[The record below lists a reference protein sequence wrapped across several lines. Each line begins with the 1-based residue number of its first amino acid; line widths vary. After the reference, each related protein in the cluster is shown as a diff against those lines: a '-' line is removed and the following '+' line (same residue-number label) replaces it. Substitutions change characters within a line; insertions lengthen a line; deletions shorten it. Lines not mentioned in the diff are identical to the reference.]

1 MHGQKILRVTLFL
14 FNQKNNKITLT
25 IHSNII
31 LIVPSGVNEP
41 CKYFA
46 LNVDSCFSC
55 CTYRMSFLVNTS
67 ARPSSLPWD
76 GIFYCVCTRYSHK
89 LIVYFCALCTLNK
102 VSQMINIIFEFFLAL
117 AYHVHTCI
125 NAQGIKSNV
134 CLSLHDLPILIETRI
149 ITFRWQTCK
158 VLIVRQ
164 FNIMLIFPLYTI
176 LQCRAH
182 FHPLWNVDA
191 EHVTFI
197 FSPENVIYWTQRL
210 S

>member
-1 MHGQKILRVTLFL
+1 MQVFCLECRFMFFL
-14 FNQKNNKITLT
+14 LHIQNK
-25 IHSNII
+25 
-31 LIVPSGVNEP
+31 
-41 CKYFA
+41 
-46 LNVDSCFSC
+46 
-55 CTYRMSFLVNTS
+55 FLVNTS

-76 GIFYCVCTRYSHK
+76 GIFYCVCTWYSHK

-149 ITFRWQTCK
+149 ITFRWKTCK

-164 FNIMLIFPLYTI
+164 FNIMLIFPLIYI
-176 LQCRAH
+176 QYYS
-182 FHPLWNVDA
+182 A
-191 EHVTFI
+191 EHI
-197 FSPENVIYWTQRL
+197 FTLCEIFMRNMLPLYSVQKM
-210 S
+210 

>member
-1 MHGQKILRVTLFL
+1 MQVFCLECRFMFFL
-14 FNQKNNKITLT
+14 LHIQNK
-25 IHSNII
+25 
-31 LIVPSGVNEP
+31 
-41 CKYFA
+41 
-46 LNVDSCFSC
+46 
-55 CTYRMSFLVNTS
+55 FLVYTS

-76 GIFYCVCTRYSHK
+76 GIFYCVCTWYSHK

-149 ITFRWQTCK
+149 ITFRWKTCK

-182 FHPLWNVDA
+182 FHPLWNIYA

>member
-1 MHGQKILRVTLFL
+1 MQVFCLECRFMFFL
-14 FNQKNNKITLT
+14 LHIQNK
-25 IHSNII
+25 
-31 LIVPSGVNEP
+31 
-41 CKYFA
+41 
-46 LNVDSCFSC
+46 
-55 CTYRMSFLVNTS
+55 FLVNTS

-76 GIFYCVCTRYSHK
+76 GIFYCVCTWYSHK

-149 ITFRWQTCK
+149 ITFRWKTCK

-182 FHPLWNVDA
+182 FHPFC
-191 EHVTFI
+191 EI
-197 FSPENVIYWTQRL
+197 FMRNMLPLYSVQKM
-210 S
+210 